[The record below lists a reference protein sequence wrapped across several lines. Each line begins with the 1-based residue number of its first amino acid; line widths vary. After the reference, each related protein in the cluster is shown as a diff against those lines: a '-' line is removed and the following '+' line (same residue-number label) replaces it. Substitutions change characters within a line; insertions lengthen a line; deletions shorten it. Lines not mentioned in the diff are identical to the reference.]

1 MTIEQD
7 WARER
12 NGLKKSIKGMLSKC
26 GNMSSCFSFLG
37 SEKDYIEKVEKLLN
51 NVILGW
57 DERNKY
63 SKRKYLREVS
73 K

>member
-12 NGLKKSIKGMLSKC
+12 NGLKKSIKVMAARCKQTSNCISL
-26 GNMSSCFSFLG
+26 MG
-37 SEKDYIEKVEKLLN
+37 SEKDY
-51 NVILGW
+51 VIKAGKSLENAILEW
-57 DERNKY
+57 NERNKY
-63 SKRKYLREVS
+63 SKRKYLREVT

>member
-1 MTIEQD
+1 
-7 WARER
+7 
-12 NGLKKSIKGMLSKC
+12 
-26 GNMSSCFSFLG
+26 LG
-37 SEKDYIEKVEKLLN
+37 SEKDHVEKIEKLLN
-51 NVILGW
+51 IAILGW